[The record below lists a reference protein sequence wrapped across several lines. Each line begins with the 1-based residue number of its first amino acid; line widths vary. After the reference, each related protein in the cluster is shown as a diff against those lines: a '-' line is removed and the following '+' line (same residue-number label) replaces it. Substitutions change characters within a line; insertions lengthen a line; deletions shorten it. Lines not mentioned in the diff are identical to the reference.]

1 LVERGIHP
9 ASLPDTPKGAL
20 SEHLAADGGASEAP
34 HLDGS
39 NHTSALDDDPGLWD
53 LEDLEPERLKDLVVR
68 IEAEQLSE
76 FNLIR
81 IL

>member
-1 LVERGIHP
+1 
-9 ASLPDTPKGAL
+9 
-20 SEHLAADGGASEAP
+20 
-34 HLDGS
+34 
-39 NHTSALDDDPGLWD
+39 
-53 LEDLEPERLKDLVVR
+53 LEDLEPERLKDLVAR

>member
-1 LVERGIHP
+1 MGL
-9 ASLPDTPKGAL
+9 
-20 SEHLAADGGASEAP
+20 GGP
-34 HLDGS
+34 
-39 NHTSALDDDPGLWD
+39 
-53 LEDLEPERLKDLVVR
+53 EPERLKDLVAR